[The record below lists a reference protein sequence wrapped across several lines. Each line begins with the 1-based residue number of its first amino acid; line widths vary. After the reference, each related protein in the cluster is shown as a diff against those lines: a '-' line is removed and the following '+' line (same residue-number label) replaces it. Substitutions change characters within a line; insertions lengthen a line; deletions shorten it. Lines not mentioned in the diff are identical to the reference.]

1 MPTDTHG
8 PGVDEPIRRPTLRDV
23 ADHAGVSFKT
33 VSRVVNGEG
42 GVSIELSDRVAN
54 SIEQLGYRPDSRA
67 RHLRHAAAQTGTI
80 GFILSDVANPFFSA
94 ILRGIDDV
102 AGERGALV
110 LTGSTDGDP
119 DRESQLVDSFVSR
132 RVDGLI
138 VVPTARGISP
148 SLLAEIRRGTPV
160 VFVDLEPDD
169 GEVVTVRTDHR
180 GGAELATRHLID
192 AGHRDIACFADDRSI
207 FSAAERIVGF
217 RRAMTAAGLAVPPDR
232 VVDGD
237 FGVSGWRDLA
247 TEYLARADRPTAVFT
262 AQNFVTIGTA
272 HALHQLGLHHT
283 IAHVGFDD
291 VDLADVIDPPITVIP
306 QQPRLLGQLA
316 AQRLFDRADG
326 VDTDSGRNIVPC
338 ELLARGSGEITAADP
353 TAGKTGRR

>member
-1 MPTDTHG
+1 MPTDT
-8 PGVDEPIRRPTLRDV
+8 PSSGVDEPVRRPTLRDV
-23 ADHAGVSFKT
+23 AEHAGVSFKT

-42 GVSIELSDRVAN
+42 GVSSELGDRVAR

-67 RHLRHAAAQTGTI
+67 RHLRQGAAQTGTI

-119 DRESQLVDSFVSR
+119 DRESQLVESFVSR

-138 VVPTARGISP
+138 VVPTGRGISP
-148 SLLAEIRRGTPV
+148 SLVNELRRGTPV
-160 VFVDLEPDD
+160 VFVDLEPTD
-169 GEVVTVRTDHR
+169 GDVVTVRTDHR
-180 GGAELATRHLID
+180 GGAGLATRHLID

-207 FSAAERIVGF
+207 FSAAERIAGF
-217 RRAMTAAGLAVPPDR
+217 HQAMTAAGLTVRPDR

-247 TEYLARADRPTAVFT
+247 AQYLAQDSRPTAVFT

-272 HALHQLGLHHT
+272 HALHHLGLHHSV
-283 IAHVGFDD
+283 AHVAFDD
-291 VDLADVIDPPITVIP
+291 VDLADLVDPAITVIP

-326 VDTDSGRNIVPC
+326 IETGSGRDIVPC
-338 ELLARGSGEITAADP
+338 ELLARGSGEIPAADP
-353 TAGKTGRR
+353 AAGKTGRR

>member
-1 MPTDTHG
+1 MPTGTQG
-8 PGVDEPIRRPTLRDV
+8 SGGDEPNRRPTLRDV

-42 GVSIELSDRVAN
+42 GVSTELSDRVAT
-54 SIEQLGYRPDSRA
+54 SIEQLGYQPDSRA

-138 VVPTARGISP
+138 VVPTARGVGS
-148 SLLAEIRRGTPV
+148 SLLAEIRRRTPV
-160 VFVDLEPDD
+160 VFVDLEPSD
-169 GEVVTVRTDHR
+169 GDVVTVRTDHR

-207 FSAAERIVGF
+207 FSAAERIAGF
-217 RRAMTAAGLAVPPDR
+217 LETMTAAGLTVPPDR

-237 FGVSGWRDLA
+237 FGVIGWRDIA
-247 TEYLARADRPTAVFT
+247 TEYLSRAGPPTAVFT

-272 HALHQLGLHHT
+272 HALHHLGLHHSV
-283 IAHVGFDD
+283 AQVGFDD
-291 VDLADVIDPPITVIP
+291 LDLADVIDPPITVIP
-306 QQPRLLGQLA
+306 QQPRRLGQLA
-316 AQRLFDRADG
+316 AQRLFDQADG
-326 VDTDSGRNIVPC
+326 IESGGGRDIVPC
-338 ELLARGSGEITAADP
+338 ELLARGSGEITV
-353 TAGKTGRR
+353 AG